1 MGFVFDIEKFAIHD
15 GPGIRTAVFFKG
27 CPLHCLWC
35 HNPESQSPRPEIF
48 FNSEKCIG
56 CGWCFQNCPEQ
67 CHVMEDGNHM
77 FKRDK
82 CRRCGVCTEKC
93 YAGALEV
100 AGKEMSAE
108 EVMAEVMKDKV
119 FYETSN
125 GGMTLSGG
133 EPMAQFSF
141 CKELLSLAK
150 KNGLHTAIE
159 TCGYAPWDEYEQIL
173 PLVDLFLF
181 DVKATSPEKH
191 KEFTGVDNILIR
203 NNLDKLAAAGAKIVL
218 RCPLIPGVNDDDEH
232 LDAIGALAER
242 IRPLEVNVEPY
253 HPLGVNKSKRL
264 GRAPDYDN
272 SEFTPDEK
280 VKYYIERISKHTKV
294 TVKKS

>member
-1 MGFVFDIEKFAIHD
+1 
-15 GPGIRTAVFFKG
+15 
-27 CPLHCLWC
+27 
-35 HNPESQSPRPEIF
+35 
-48 FNSEKCIG
+48 
-56 CGWCFQNCPEQ
+56 
-67 CHVMEDGNHM
+67 MEAGNHM

-191 KEFTGVDNILIR
+191 KEVTGVDNILIR
-203 NNLDKLAAAGAKIVL
+203 NNLERLASAGAKIVL
-218 RCPLIPGVNDDDEH
+218 RCPLIPGVNDDDDH
-232 LDAIGALAER
+232 LDAIGALAEK